1 MTTNSQLQS
10 GGPAPGDWLAMVCSQ
25 AEGASSADA
34 EMFRQQALPIL
45 QAIADSLPFSLLVK
59 DRDGR
64 RVLVNRGY
72 LNLFSVTTEDVLQKT
87 DFDLFSDDD
96 ARKFSG
102 EDAQVLR
109 TGKEVL
115 SGEETTDA
123 DGGFRWIDRIK
134 RPVCD
139 ANGSIVG
146 VQVLFFDATER
157 KELDHRREFEL
168 NLFESLMENI
178 PDAIY
183 FKDLESRFLR
193 LSPAMGKHNTRLPS
207 PEDAIGKT
215 DADMFTEEHAR
226 QAREDE
232 LEIIRTGRPLVAR
245 IERETWPDREDTW
258 VSSTKMPLRNRKG
271 EIIGT
276 FGISRDIT
284 ELKKTQ
290 DQLQI
295 ARDEA
300 DAANQ
305 AKSDFLAN
313 VSHEIR
319 TPMNGIIGMTELL
332 LSTDLTDEQ
341 REYQL
346 LVQSSAEALLTQL
359 NDILDFSKIEAG
371 KLELERLPFKLRDTL
386 GNTLRTLA
394 TRAAQKG
401 LELAAHILPDV
412 PDDLMGDANRLRQ
425 IIINLVGNAIKFT
438 NKGEIVVKVTPRAVT
453 EESATLHVAVTDTGI
468 GIDPEQQARIFKAFT
483 QADAS
488 TTREFGGTGLGL
500 AISSQLVQIMGGHLG
515 VESEL
520 GRGSTFHFTAEF
532 ARADEEATNLAAELS
547 TLHELPVIVVDDN
560 RTNQIICEEML
571 INWGMKPTSVDGGQ
585 DGLDAIQRAAKAG
598 APYKLALVDVMM
610 PGMDGLQMV
619 EQLRARSIAESMKII
634 VLSSASRPEDKS
646 RARELGIE
654 YCMTKPVAQSD
665 LLNSITTVMGTA
677 SIEDATATLLPTES
691 SDEFVARRILLAED
705 GAVNRR
711 VAVTLL
717 EKRGHVVTAVENGRL
732 AVDTYRS
739 QDFDLILMDVQMP
752 ELDGFE
758 ATAEIRKIEAAHN
771 GHIPIVAITAHAMK
785 GDRQRCLDGGM
796 DDYISKPFRPHELYA
811 TIERL
816 TASESEATEGKLVH
830 ELSGSASLFVKPVP
844 AAKPKLDAEILTPK
858 HTKSVFDYQSA
869 LENVGG
875 SEQIFVEMV
884 DLFNLECPK
893 QMDELQRAYDS
904 GNAEAVM
911 RAAHTLKSSVALF
924 AAEPATTAARTIESL
939 GSAGKLDE
947 YPAAWEELKTQVE
960 DLMEALSQAKT

>member
-1 MTTNSQLQS
+1 
-10 GGPAPGDWLAMVCSQ
+10 MVCSQ
-25 AEGASSADA
+25 AEGSSQADDDL
-34 EMFRQQALPIL
+34 FRQQAIPIL

-72 LNLFSVTTEDVLQKT
+72 LELFSITAEDVLQKT

-102 EDAQVLR
+102 EDAQILR

-115 SGEETTDA
+115 SGKEMTGD
-123 DGGFRWIDRIK
+123 DGEFRWIDRIK
-134 RPVCD
+134 RPIRD

-290 DQLQI
+290 DELQI

-332 LSTDLTDEQ
+332 LSTNLTDEQ

-453 EESATLHVAVTDTGI
+453 EDSATLHVAVTDTGI

-532 ARADEEATNLAAELS
+532 ARADEEVTNLSAELS
-547 TLHELPVIVVDDN
+547 TLHELPVIVIDDN

-585 DGLDAIQRAAKAG
+585 DGLDAIERAAKAG

-619 EQLRARSIAESMKII
+619 EQLRARRMAESMKII

-677 SIEDATATLLPTES
+677 SIEDTSMSASLAERS
-691 SDEFVARRILLAED
+691 EEFVPRNILLAED

-732 AVDTYRS
+732 AVDAYRS
-739 QDFDLILMDVQMP
+739 QEFDLILMDVQMP

-758 ATAEIRKIEAAHN
+758 ATAEIRKSEAASE

-785 GDRQRCLDGGM
+785 GDRQRCLDAGM
-796 DDYISKPFRPHELYA
+796 DDYISKPFRPHELYS

-816 TASESEATEGKLVH
+816 TASESETTEAKLVH
-830 ELSGSASLFVKPVP
+830 ELSGSASLFVKPMP
-844 AAKPKLDAEILTPK
+844 ADKPKPDAAILPK
-858 HTKSVFDYQSA
+858 KPTQSVFDYDSA

-884 DLFNLECPK
+884 DLFQLECPK
-893 QMDELQRAYDS
+893 QMDELQQAYQS

-924 AAEPATTAARTIESL
+924 GAEAATTAARNIETL
-939 GSAGKLDE
+939 GSAGKLDD
-947 YPAAWEELKTQVE
+947 YPAAWEELKMQVE
-960 DLMEALSQAKT
+960 NLLEALSQAKT